1 MSNPPTN
8 PPQGY
13 PQPSAPYQPAGAPA
27 SQKDGYPP
35 PQQACSSLPNQPYAL
50 LVSPGTPLTMR
61 RACRALQGYYPQQHQ
76 YPPYQGQPQGYPQ
89 QPGGP
94 PVNINIQTQPA
105 PQQGYQPGYPPQGGA
120 PPGYGYPQPGAY
132 PPPGGYPQPGGYPA
146 APYYPPQPYGAAPL
160 AKPLSSWCCCP
171 SPLTTPVARPCF
183 SMPAKEPCSRC
194 PCRNTLHSALQ
205 RLRMQW
211 QGVHSLLHDAGHLR
225 SPNQGLY
232 RVDAQGTRPAG
243 CLPAD

>member
-27 SQKDGYPP
+27 SQKDGYAP

-61 RACRALQGYYPQQHQ
+61 RTCRALQGYYPQQHQ

-94 PVNINIQTQPA
+94 PQQPVNINIQTQPA
-105 PQQGYQPGYPPQGGA
+105 PQQGYQGYPPQGGA

-132 PPPGGYPQPGGYPA
+132 PPPGGYPQQPGYPA
-146 APYYPPQPYGAAPL
+146 APYYPPQPYGAPPL
-160 AKPLSSWCCCP
+160 AMPCKRICS
-171 SPLTTPVARPCF
+171 PVARAPYQRQLAMRICRCQQGF
-183 SMPAKEPCSRC
+183 SGCKASVHAGLLRV
-194 PCRNTLHSALQ
+194 LQ
-205 RLRMQW
+205 QE
-211 QGVHSLLHDAGHLR
+211 
-225 SPNQGLY
+225 
-232 RVDAQGTRPAG
+232 
-243 CLPAD
+243 